1 MTIFSKKDSRF
12 EWWRIGIIYSAIILV
27 MIFYIFRLFSL
38 QVINPEDYLTAS
50 EDNRTDE
57 ISIQTQR
64 GTILDRN
71 GYVLAK
77 NVPSYHVVIT
87 PAYLPGDEGA
97 IQQVYRELSQIIG
110 VPVNKGDTDDETVR
124 LFKPCETDIG
134 ITQIVYIGDTNAPY
148 DPVRISCDVDN
159 DIAMIVKEKEKDWPG
174 VSIEIEPVRDYPTG
188 WYTSEIIGFLG
199 PIPAALEAAYIEEG
213 LVPNRDKVGYA
224 GVEYTMQE
232 NLGGTNGL
240 RVVEVDVAG
249 QVIRDLQPPVPALPG
264 NNVVLTID
272 TRLQMAAKQALIGEM
287 NGWNAYLNETRMTNG
302 VVIAMNPK
310 TGEVL
315 AMVSQPTYEN
325 NRMARFIPAYYYEQL
340 TSDPNR
346 PLFNH
351 AISAE
356 LPPGSVYKMAPA
368 VGFIN
373 EGVVTPEYL
382 VEDLGKITV
391 LQKFT
396 PNDPGVPQDYVCYD
410 DNGHGMVDFLHAIA
424 LSCDVY
430 FYKVSGGFQNEV
442 REGLGVW
449 RMAQYAR
456 ALGYGEVTGI
466 ELPGEA
472 AGLVPDPDWKRV
484 NLSENWA
491 TGDTYI
497 ASMGQGYV
505 LSTPLQVLVSFAT
518 LANDGKRMRPT
529 LIYEIRDSEGNVIKP
544 FEPDLTADIT
554 QDPLIEIYDE
564 NLFATGEKK
573 TVAPYVIELAKR
585 GMRMVVE
592 PGGTGEKTF
601 AGVEI
606 PTAGKTGTA
615 EYCDDVAQAKNLC
628 QPGSW
633 PTHSW
638 YVGYA
643 PFDDPE
649 IVVVGF
655 VYNGGEGASVAGPI
669 VRKVIEAYFGLK
681 ALDEEVPQT

>member
-1 MTIFSKKDSRF
+1 V
-12 EWWRIGIIYSAIILV
+12 L
-27 MIFYIFRLFSL
+27 
-38 QVINPEDYLTAS
+38 NPEDYLVAS
-50 EDNRTDE
+50 EDNRTEE

-97 IQQVYRELSQIIG
+97 IQQVYRELSQLIS
-110 VPVNKGDTDDETVR
+110 VPVNKGETDDETAR

-148 DPVRISCDVDN
+148 DPVRIACDVNN
-159 DIAMIVKEKEKDWPG
+159 DIAMIVKEKDWPG
-174 VSIEIEPVRDYPTG
+174 VSIEIEPVRDYVTG

-199 PIPAALEAAYIEEG
+199 PIPAALEEAYIEEG

-224 GVEYTMQE
+224 GIEYTMQE
-232 NLGGTNGL
+232 DLGGTNGK
-240 RVVEVDVAG
+240 RVVEVDSAG
-249 QVIRDLQPPVPALPG
+249 QVLRDLQPPIPAQAG

-396 PNDPGVPQDYVCYD
+396 PNDPGIPQDYVCYD
-410 DNGHGMVDFLHAIA
+410 DNGHGMVDYLHAIA

-430 FYKVSGGFQNEV
+430 FYKVSGGYLNEV

-449 RMAQYAR
+449 KMAQYAR
-456 ALGYGEVTGI
+456 ALGYGEITGI

-472 AGLVPDPDWKRV
+472 PGLVPDPDWKRV

-529 LIYEIRDSEGNVIKP
+529 LIYEVRDSEGNVIKP

-564 NLFATGEKK
+564 NLFATGEK
-573 TVAPYVIELAKR
+573 
-585 GMRMVVE
+585 
-592 PGGTGEKTF
+592 
-601 AGVEI
+601 
-606 PTAGKTGTA
+606 
-615 EYCDDVAQAKNLC
+615 
-628 QPGSW
+628 
-633 PTHSW
+633 
-638 YVGYA
+638 
-643 PFDDPE
+643 
-649 IVVVGF
+649 
-655 VYNGGEGASVAGPI
+655 
-669 VRKVIEAYFGLK
+669 
-681 ALDEEVPQT
+681 

>member
-1 MTIFSKKDSRF
+1 MTIFSKKDGRF
-12 EWWRIGIIYSAIILV
+12 EWWRIGIIYAAIVLV

-38 QVINPEDYLTAS
+38 QVLNPEDYLVAS
-50 EDNRTDE
+50 EDNRTEE

-77 NVPSYHVVIT
+77 NIPSYHVVIT
-87 PAYLPGDEGA
+87 PAYLPADEGA
-97 IQQVYRELSQIIG
+97 IQQVYRELSQLIS
-110 VPVNKGDTDDETVR
+110 VPVNKGETDDETAR

-148 DPVRISCDVDN
+148 DPVRIACDVNN
-159 DIAMIVKEKEKDWPG
+159 DIAMIVKEKDWPG
-174 VSIEIEPVRDYPTG
+174 VSIEIEPVRDYVTG

-199 PIPAALEAAYIEEG
+199 PIPAALEEAYIEEG

-224 GVEYTMQE
+224 GIEYTMQE
-232 NLGGTNGL
+232 DLGGTNGK
-240 RVVEVDVAG
+240 RVVEVDSAG
-249 QVIRDLQPPVPALPG
+249 QVLRDLQPPIPAQAG

-287 NGWNAYLNETRMTNG
+287 NGWNAYLNDTRMTNG

-356 LPPGSVYKMAPA
+356 LPPGSVYKMAAA

-373 EGVVTPEYL
+373 ENVVTPEYL

-391 LQKFT
+391 LQKFS
-396 PNDPGVPQDYVCYD
+396 PNDPGIPKDYVCYD
-410 DNGHGMVDFLHAIA
+410 DNGHGMVDYLHAIA

-430 FYKVSGGFQNEV
+430 FYKVSGGYQNEV
-442 REGLGVW
+442 KEGLGVW
-449 RMAQYAR
+449 KMAQYAR
-456 ALGYGEVTGI
+456 ALGYGEITGI

-472 AGLVPDPDWKRV
+472 SGLVPDPDWKRV

-505 LSTPLQVLVSFAT
+505 LATPLQVLVSFAT

-529 LIYEIRDSEGNVIKP
+529 LIYEVRDSEGNVIKP
-544 FEPDLTADIT
+544 FEPDMTADIT
-554 QDPLIEIYDE
+554 QDPLIEIYDA

-592 PGGTGEKTF
+592 PGGTGENTF
-601 AGVEI
+601 AGFEI
-606 PTAGKTGTA
+606 PSAGKTGTA
-615 EYCDDVAQAKNLC
+615 EYCDDVAQSKNLC

-638 YVGYA
+638 YAGYA

-669 VRKVIEAYFGLK
+669 VRKTLEAYFELK
-681 ALDEEVPQT
+681 ALDEEVPQS

>member
-1 MTIFSKKDSRF
+1 MTILSKNNGRF
-12 EWWRIGIIYSAIILV
+12 EWWRIGIIYAAIILV
-27 MIFYIFRLFSL
+27 MLFYIYRLFYL
-38 QVINPEDYLTAS
+38 QVINPEDYLVAA
-50 EDNRTDE
+50 EDNRTEE
-57 ISIQTQR
+57 ISVQTQR

-77 NVPSYHVVIT
+77 NVPSYNVVIT
-87 PAYLPGDEGA
+87 PAFLPADEGA
-97 IQQVYRELSQIIG
+97 IQQVYRELSQLIG
-110 VPVNKGDTDDETVR
+110 VPVNKGETDDETVR

-148 DPVRISCDVDN
+148 DPVKISCDVDSN
-159 DIAMIVKEKEKDWPG
+159 IAMIVKEKEKDWPG
-174 VSIEIEPVRDYPTG
+174 VSVEIEPVRDYPTG

-199 PIPAALEAAYIEEG
+199 PIPAALEEAYVEEG

-224 GVEYTMQE
+224 GIEFTMQDD
-232 NLGGTNGL
+232 LGGRNGR

-249 QVIRDLQPPVPALPG
+249 QTLRDLQPPVPSEPG
-264 NNVVLTID
+264 NNIVLTID

-302 VVIAMNPK
+302 VVVAMNPK
-310 TGEVL
+310 TGEIL

-325 NRMARFIPAYYYEQL
+325 NRMARLIPAYYYEQL

-356 LPPGSVYKMAPA
+356 LPPGSVYKMAAA

-373 EGVVTPEYL
+373 ENVVTPEYL

-391 LQKFT
+391 LQKFS
-396 PNDPGVPQDYVCYD
+396 PNDPGIPQDYVCYD
-410 DNGHGMVDFLHAIA
+410 DNGHGMVDYLHAIA

-430 FYKVSGGFQNEV
+430 FYKVSGGYQNEV
-442 REGLGVW
+442 KEGLGVW

-456 ALGYGEVTGI
+456 ALGYGEITGI

-472 AGLVPDPDWKRV
+472 NGLVPDPDWKRI
-484 NLSENWA
+484 NLGENWA

-505 LSTPLQVLVSFAT
+505 LATPLQVLVSFAT

-544 FEPDLTADIT
+544 FEPDLLIDIT
-554 QDPLIEIYDE
+554 QEPVIEIYDE

-592 PGGTGEKTF
+592 PGGTGENTF
-601 AGVEI
+601 AGFEI
-606 PTAGKTGTA
+606 PSAGKTGTA
-615 EYCDDVAQAKNLC
+615 EYCDDVAQSKNLC

-669 VRKVIEAYFGLK
+669 VRKTMEAYFELK
-681 ALDEEVPQT
+681 ALDEEVPQS